1 MDNKNKST
9 SKRIVF
15 VDYKPAE
22 LRANKVWYI
31 EYYAKNPLT
40 EKLERFKKRVPS
52 MKSQR
57 EREKYAKKMVQA
69 INQKLETGW
78 SPFYENPSNQY
89 KSLEDSFSLFLKQL
103 EKEVKDGIK
112 RPDTLR
118 SWKSFFSNISA
129 YINEKHLDIKFVLNI
144 DFLFVNNFLDYI
156 YYDKRNS
163 PRTYNN
169 YLAYMKGFFEWAKL
183 KGYAKQNPAEG
194 IKSKPKVQKKRELLT
209 AEVKK
214 CIKELRDKDFHFFT
228 CCMLTYFC
236 LIRRTE
242 LTKLKVS
249 DVRLSES
256 RIILDG
262 TITKNRK
269 TDSVTIPD
277 VFLPILAQHLVTA
290 NNSDYL
296 FGEDFKPSKKQ
307 LNPKKISD
315 TWTKYRKKYK
325 FDSKF
330 QFYSLKDTGIMD
342 LLNSGIPS
350 IKVRDQARHYDIK
363 QTEAYTT
370 RNLIADDTIK
380 GAKFDF

>member
-1 MDNKNKST
+1 MDNRNKST

-78 SPFYENPSNQY
+78 SPFYENPSKQY

-194 IKSKPKVQKKRELLT
+194 IKSKPKVQKKREPLT

-249 DVRLSES
+249 DVRLSEN

-262 TITKNRK
+262 SITKNRK

>member
-1 MDNKNKST
+1 MDNRNKST

-194 IKSKPKVQKKRELLT
+194 IKSKPKVQKKREPLT

-262 TITKNRK
+262 SITKNRK

-277 VFLPILAQHLVTA
+277 VFLPILAQHLATA

-296 FGEDFKPSKKQ
+296 FGKDFKPGKVQ

-315 TWTKYRKKYK
+315 TWIKYRKKYK

>member
-1 MDNKNKST
+1 MDNRNKST

-129 YINEKHLDIKFVLNI
+129 YIKEKHLDIKFVLNI

-194 IKSKPKVQKKRELLT
+194 IKSKPKVQKKREPLT

-236 LIRRTE
+236 LIRRPE

-262 TITKNRK
+262 SITKNRK

-277 VFLPILAQHLVTA
+277 VFLPILAQHLATA

-296 FGEDFKPSKKQ
+296 FGKDFKPGKVQ

-315 TWTKYRKKYK
+315 TWIKYRKKYK

>member
-1 MDNKNKST
+1 MDNRNKST

-112 RPDTLR
+112 RPDTLS

-194 IKSKPKVQKKRELLT
+194 IKSKPKVQKKREPLT

-262 TITKNRK
+262 SITKNRK

-277 VFLPILAQHLVTA
+277 VFLPILAQHLATA

-296 FGEDFKPSKKQ
+296 FGKDFKPGKVQ

-315 TWTKYRKKYK
+315 TWIKYRKKYK

>member
-1 MDNKNKST
+1 MDNRNKST

-194 IKSKPKVQKKRELLT
+194 IKSKPKVQKKREPLT

-262 TITKNRK
+262 SITKNRK

-277 VFLPILAQHLVTA
+277 VFLPILAQHLATA

-296 FGEDFKPSKKQ
+296 FGKDFKPGKVQ

-315 TWTKYRKKYK
+315 TWIKYRNKYK

>member
-1 MDNKNKST
+1 MDNRNKST

-40 EKLERFKKRVPS
+40 EKLERLKKRVPS

-194 IKSKPKVQKKRELLT
+194 IKSKPKVQKKREPLT

-262 TITKNRK
+262 SITKNRK

-277 VFLPILAQHLVTA
+277 VFLPILAQHLATA

-296 FGEDFKPSKKQ
+296 FGKDFKPGKVQ

-315 TWTKYRKKYK
+315 TWIKYRKKYK

>member
-1 MDNKNKST
+1 MDNRNKST

-194 IKSKPKVQKKRELLT
+194 IKSKPKVQKKREPLT

-262 TITKNRK
+262 SITKNRK

-296 FGEDFKPSKKQ
+296 FGKDFKPGKIQ

-315 TWTKYRKKYK
+315 TWIKYRKKYK

>member
-1 MDNKNKST
+1 MDKTTKIAP
-9 SKRIVF
+9 KRIAF
-15 VDYKPAE
+15 IDYKPAE
-22 LRANKVWYI
+22 LRDNKSWYI

-40 EKLERFKKRVPS
+40 EKLDRFRNRVPK
-52 MKSQR
+52 MKSVQ
-57 EREKYAKKMVQA
+57 ERRKYAKKMILT
-69 INQKLETGW
+69 INQKLESGW
-78 SPFYENPSNQY
+78 SPFFENPNNQY

-129 YINEKHLDIKFVLNI
+129 YIKEMCLDIKFVINI
-144 DFLFVNNFLDYI
+144 DFQFVNNFLDYI
-156 YYDKRNS
+156 YYDKKNS

-194 IKSKPKVQKKRELLT
+194 IKSKPKVQKKREPLT
-209 AEVKK
+209 TEVKE
-214 CIKELRDKDFHFFT
+214 CIKELRDTDFPFFV
-228 CCMLTYFC
+228 CCMMTYFC

-242 LTKLKVS
+242 ITKLKVS

-262 TITKNRK
+262 SITKNRK

-315 TWTKYRKKYK
+315 TWTKYRNKYK

-370 RNLIADDTIK
+370 RNLTADETIK
-380 GAKFDF
+380 SASFSF

>member
-194 IKSKPKVQKKRELLT
+194 IKSKPKVQKKREPLT

-262 TITKNRK
+262 SITKNRK
-269 TDSVTIPD
+269 TDSITIPD
-277 VFLPILAQHLVTA
+277 VFLPILAQHLATA

-296 FGEDFKPSKKQ
+296 FGKDFKPGKVQ

-315 TWTKYRKKYK
+315 TWIKYRKKYK

>member
-1 MDNKNKST
+1 MDNRNKST

-129 YINEKHLDIKFVLNI
+129 YIKEKHLDVKFVLNI

-194 IKSKPKVQKKRELLT
+194 IKSKPKVQKKREPLT

-262 TITKNRK
+262 SITKNRK

-277 VFLPILAQHLVTA
+277 VFLPILAQHLATA

-296 FGEDFKPSKKQ
+296 FGKDFKPGKVQ

-315 TWTKYRKKYK
+315 TWIKYRKKYK

>member
-1 MDNKNKST
+1 MDNRNKST

-194 IKSKPKVQKKRELLT
+194 IKSKPKVQKKREPLT

-236 LIRRTE
+236 LMYAFLKAVLYWTVQ
-242 LTKLKVS
+242 LPKTAKLIV
-249 DVRLSES
+249 
-256 RIILDG
+256 
-262 TITKNRK
+262 
-269 TDSVTIPD
+269 
-277 VFLPILAQHLVTA
+277 
-290 NNSDYL
+290 
-296 FGEDFKPSKKQ
+296 
-307 LNPKKISD
+307 
-315 TWTKYRKKYK
+315 
-325 FDSKF
+325 
-330 QFYSLKDTGIMD
+330 
-342 LLNSGIPS
+342 
-350 IKVRDQARHYDIK
+350 
-363 QTEAYTT
+363 
-370 RNLIADDTIK
+370 
-380 GAKFDF
+380 

>member
-1 MDNKNKST
+1 MDNRNKST

-194 IKSKPKVQKKRELLT
+194 IKSKPKVQKKREPLT

-296 FGEDFKPSKKQ
+296 FGKDFKPGKIQ

-315 TWTKYRKKYK
+315 TWIKYRKKYK

>member
-1 MDNKNKST
+1 MDNRNKST

-194 IKSKPKVQKKRELLT
+194 IKSKPKVQKKREPLT

-214 CIKELRDKDFHFFT
+214 CIKELREKDFHFFT

-262 TITKNRK
+262 SITKNRK

-277 VFLPILAQHLVTA
+277 VFLPILAQHLATA

-296 FGEDFKPSKKQ
+296 FGKDFKPGKIQ

-315 TWTKYRKKYK
+315 TWIKYRKKYK

>member
-1 MDNKNKST
+1 MDNRNKST

-129 YINEKHLDIKFVLNI
+129 YIKEMCLDIKFVINI
-144 DFLFVNNFLDYI
+144 DFQFVNNFLDYI
-156 YYDKRNS
+156 YYDKKNS

-194 IKSKPKVQKKRELLT
+194 IKSKPKVQKKREPLT

-262 TITKNRK
+262 SITKNRK

-277 VFLPILAQHLVTA
+277 VFLPILAQHLATA

-296 FGEDFKPSKKQ
+296 FGKDFKPGKIQ

-315 TWTKYRKKYK
+315 TWIKYRKKYK

>member
-194 IKSKPKVQKKRELLT
+194 IKSKPKVQKKREPLT

-262 TITKNRK
+262 SITKNRK

-277 VFLPILAQHLVTA
+277 VFLPSLTQHLATA

-296 FGEDFKPSKKQ
+296 FGKDFKPGKVQ

-315 TWTKYRKKYK
+315 TWIKYRKKYK

>member
-194 IKSKPKVQKKRELLT
+194 IKSKPKVQKKREPLT

-262 TITKNRK
+262 SITKNRK

-296 FGEDFKPSKKQ
+296 FGKDFKPGKVQ

-315 TWTKYRKKYK
+315 TWIKYRKKYK

>member
-1 MDNKNKST
+1 MDNRNKST

-57 EREKYAKKMVQA
+57 EREKYAKKIVQA

-194 IKSKPKVQKKRELLT
+194 IKSKPKVQKKREPLT

-262 TITKNRK
+262 SITKNRK

-277 VFLPILAQHLVTA
+277 VFLPILAQHLATA

-296 FGEDFKPSKKQ
+296 FGKDFKPGKVQ

-315 TWTKYRKKYK
+315 TWIKYRKKYK

>member
-1 MDNKNKST
+1 MDNRNKST

-129 YINEKHLDIKFVLNI
+129 YIKEKHLDIKFVLNI

-156 YYDKRNS
+156 YYDKKNS

-194 IKSKPKVQKKRELLT
+194 IKSKPKVQKKREPLT

-262 TITKNRK
+262 SITKNRK

-277 VFLPILAQHLVTA
+277 VFLPILAQHLATA

-296 FGEDFKPSKKQ
+296 FGKDFKPGKVQ

-315 TWTKYRKKYK
+315 TWIKYRKKYK

>member
-1 MDNKNKST
+1 MDNRNKST

-129 YINEKHLDIKFVLNI
+129 YIKEKHLDVKFVLNI

-194 IKSKPKVQKKRELLT
+194 IKSKPKVQKKREPLT

-228 CCMLTYFC
+228 WCMLTYFC

-262 TITKNRK
+262 SITKNRK

-277 VFLPILAQHLVTA
+277 VFLPILAQHLATA

-296 FGEDFKPSKKQ
+296 FGKDFKPGKVQ

-315 TWTKYRKKYK
+315 TWIKYRKKYK

>member
-194 IKSKPKVQKKRELLT
+194 IKSKPKVQKKREPLT

-262 TITKNRK
+262 SITKNRK

-296 FGEDFKPSKKQ
+296 FGKDFKPGKIQ

-315 TWTKYRKKYK
+315 TWIKYRKKYK

>member
-1 MDNKNKST
+1 MDNRNKST

-194 IKSKPKVQKKRELLT
+194 IKSKPKVQKKREPLT

-262 TITKNRK
+262 SITKNRK

-277 VFLPILAQHLVTA
+277 VFLPILAQHLATA

-296 FGEDFKPSKKQ
+296 YGKDFKPGKVQ

-315 TWTKYRKKYK
+315 TWIKYRKKYK

>member
-1 MDNKNKST
+1 MDNRNKST

-103 EKEVKDGIK
+103 EREVKDGIK

-194 IKSKPKVQKKRELLT
+194 IKSKPKVQKKREPLT

-262 TITKNRK
+262 SITKNRK

-277 VFLPILAQHLVTA
+277 VFLPILAQHLATA

-296 FGEDFKPSKKQ
+296 FGKDFKPGKVQ

-315 TWTKYRKKYK
+315 TWIKYRKKYK

>member
-1 MDNKNKST
+1 MDNRNKST

-194 IKSKPKVQKKRELLT
+194 IKSKPKVQKKREPLT

-277 VFLPILAQHLVTA
+277 VFLPILVQHLVTA